1 MTDVLTH
8 DVASLETLSASLV
21 DRLARAGYLLATAG
35 EVAPIFRDWCVGRAH
50 RTPDCAELARYWNDL
65 APDRFMGDGGR
76 YRRRRHAVFSA
87 VAGARSLVRKPHQ
100 AHFQTTNFNQL
111 NGGIERHF
119 EPVDEGALATNAFD
133 FLCELLL
140 GVFGRCAPEA
150 DWHVEMHQFRIEV
163 GGDIA
168 TGLPTPEGLHR
179 DGVDFVAM
187 VMMGRDNVREG
198 ISHIHDLDRREL
210 AAFTLAE
217 PLDMALV
224 DDTRVLHG
232 VTPIVAD
239 DATRPG
245 QRDLL
250 VLTFK
255 RRESAPDQSPG
266 GASGV

>member
-1 MTDVLTH
+1 MSDVPTH
-8 DVASLETLSASLV
+8 DAPLETLSTSLSE
-21 DRLARAGYLLATAG
+21 RLERDGYLLAPAG
-35 EVAPIFRDWCVGRAH
+35 EIAPVFHDWCAAHEH
-50 RTPDCAELARYWNDL
+50 RTRDHDALARYWNDL

-87 VAGARSLVRKPHQ
+87 ASGASALVRKPHQ
-100 AHFQTTNFNQL
+100 AHFQTTDFNRL

-119 EPVDEGALATNAFD
+119 EPVEGGVLATHTFA
-133 FLCELLL
+133 FLCELTL
-140 GVFGRCAPEA
+140 GVFGRCAPGV

-163 GGDIA
+163 GGDITA
-168 TGLPTPEGLHR
+168 GLPTPEGLHR

-187 VMMGRDNVREG
+187 VMVGRHNVGEG
-198 ISHIHDLDRREL
+198 VSHIHDLDRREL

-232 VTPIVAD
+232 VTPIVAK
-239 DATRPG
+239 DASRPG
-245 QRDLL
+245 HRDLL

-255 RRESAPDQSPG
+255 RQPSDHVCG
-266 GASGV
+266 GVSDV

>member
-1 MTDVLTH
+1 MTDVLNH
-8 DVASLETLSASLV
+8 DVAPLETLLTSLSE
-21 DRLARAGYLLATAG
+21 RLERDGYLMASAG
-35 EVAPIFRDWCVGRAH
+35 EIAPFLQAWCAQDNQRTDDRAALTH
-50 RTPDCAELARYWNDL
+50 YWNDL

-87 VAGARSLVRKPHQ
+87 AAGARSLVREPHRP
-100 AHFQTTNFNQL
+100 HFQTTDFNQL
-111 NGGIERHF
+111 NGGVERHF
-119 EPVDEGALATNAFD
+119 EPVEPGALATHTFAF
-133 FLCELLL
+133 LSALTL
-140 GVFGRCAPEA
+140 GVFGHCAPQA

-187 VMMGRDNVREG
+187 VMIHRDNVLEG
-198 ISHIHDLDRREL
+198 VSHIHDLARRPL
-210 AAFTLAE
+210 AAFTLAKC
-217 PLDMALV
+217 LDMALV

-232 VTPIVAD
+232 VTPIVAAD
-239 DATRPG
+239 PARAGT
-245 QRDLL
+245 RDLL

-255 RRESAPDQSPG
+255 RRQAGQAQSPG

>member
-1 MTDVLTH
+1 MPTH
-8 DVASLETLSASLV
+8 DATPLETLSTSLCE
-21 DRLARAGYLLATAG
+21 RLERDGYLLATAG
-35 EVAPIFRDWCVGRAH
+35 EVAPMFRDWCVGRAH
-50 RTPDCAELARYWNDL
+50 RTPDCADLARYWGDL
-65 APDRFMGDGGR
+65 APDRFMNDGGR

-100 AHFQTTNFNQL
+100 AHFQTTRFNQL
-111 NGGIERHF
+111 NGGVARHF
-119 EPVDEGALATNAFD
+119 EPVDEGALATNAFA

-140 GVFGRCAPEA
+140 DVFGRCAPGT
-150 DWHVEMHQFRIEV
+150 DWDIEMHQFRIEV
-163 GGDIA
+163 GGDITA
-168 TGLPTPEGLHR
+168 GLPTPEGVHR

-198 ISHIHDLDRREL
+198 VSCIHDPDHREL

-245 QRDLL
+245 HRDLL

-255 RRESAPDQSPG
+255 RRDGQSG